1 MKISDK
7 LTKVDE
13 DMTIRMYDNGYL
25 FELSGRDSNDD
36 WSNVKI
42 LCRDLSQV
50 IELVT
55 EATTDMD
62 RT

>member
-7 LTKVDE
+7 LNKVDE

-25 FELSGRDSNDD
+25 FEISGRDSNDD